1 MAVQISIL
9 GTVEATREGDPV
21 DLGSPQQRAVLALLA
36 IDAGRPVSVDRI
48 VDALW
53 PDNPPPTAGK
63 TIQTYVSR
71 LRRALGD
78 EAIERRGNS
87 YILRA
92 EVDVE
97 RVDALV
103 AQRRFA
109 DALALWR
116 GRALA
121 DVPGLHD
128 ERERLEEL
136 HLRTLED
143 RIDEDLAEGND
154 PALLGELRSLAAAHP
169 LRERL
174 LGQLM
179 VGLYGAGRQA
189 EALAVYRDARKRFH
203 DQLGLEPGPTLK
215 ELERRILAHDPTL
228 RAAPPPPSVPV
239 AVRARVRRHLVPL
252 VVTLTALVLVCVGL
266 IASFPTKDAP
276 AHPIPAMPNSIA
288 RIDPATNSVV
298 EDIRVGR
305 HPGAIAADGRYVWVV
320 NDDDKT
326 LSRFDTRTGQVQTI
340 GGLPYVGLVALDGRG
355 NVYVSGFDDPLV
367 WQIDPHRL
375 KIIRHYRVRSRAVG
389 MAVGGGSLWVVD
401 RLVNAITRIDLRT
414 GKVAQTIP
422 VGADPLFATFGYG
435 TLWVTNSD
443 DGTVSSIRPGVSK
456 PDTITVDSRPFGI
469 AAGERGVWV
478 VGHTWSTVTR
488 IDSDTRRV
496 VKEIELA
503 PKSPFSIDSFA
514 VATGAG
520 GVWTTNWTSLSVIRI
535 DPRTNRVVARIKLRG
550 SPTGIAVS
558 GDQVWVAVVAPGT
571 A

>member
-1 MAVQISIL
+1 MAVQVSIL
-9 GTVEATREGDPV
+9 GAVEATLEGDSV
-21 DLGSPQQRAVLALLA
+21 DLGSPQQRTLLALLA
-36 IDAGRPVSVDRI
+36 IEAGRPVSVDRI

-53 PDNPPPTAGK
+53 PENPPPSAGK

-78 EAIERRGNS
+78 DAIERRGNA
-87 YILRA
+87 YVLRA
-92 EVDVE
+92 EVDAQQ
-97 RVDALV
+97 VDALV

-116 GRALA
+116 GPALA
-121 DVPGLHD
+121 DVPGLRE

-136 HLRTLED
+136 RLRTLEE
-143 RIDEDLAEGND
+143 RIDDDLASGNGS
-154 PALLGELRSLAAAHP
+154 ATLGELRSLVAAHP

-174 LGQLM
+174 VGQLM

-189 EALAVYRDARKRFH
+189 EALAVYREARGRLH
-203 DQLGLEPGPTLK
+203 EELGLEPGPTLK

-228 RAAPPPPSVPV
+228 RAPPPPPSVPV
-239 AVRARVRRHLVPL
+239 AIRARARRQLVPL
-252 VVTLTALVLVCVGL
+252 VVTLAALVVVSVGL
-266 IASFPTKDAP
+266 IASLPAKDAP
-276 AHPIPAMPNSIA
+276 AHPILALPNSIV
-288 RIDPATNSVV
+288 RIDPATNRVV
-298 EDIRVGR
+298 ADVRVGR
-305 HPGAIAADGRYVWVV
+305 HPGAMAADGRYVWVV

-326 LSRFDTRTGQVQTI
+326 LSRYDTRTGKVQTI
-340 GGLPYVGLVALDGRG
+340 GGLPYVGLVALDERG

-375 KIIRHYRVRSRAVG
+375 RIVRHFRVRSRAVG

-414 GKVAQTIP
+414 GRVAQTIP

-443 DGTVSSIRPGVSK
+443 DGTVSAIRPGVRK

-478 VGHTWSTVTR
+478 AGHTWSTVTR

-496 VKEIELA
+496 IKEIELA
-503 PKSPFSIDSFA
+503 PKSPFSIDTFA

-520 GVWTTNWTSLSVIRI
+520 GVWTTNWTSLSVVRI
-535 DPRTNRVVARIKLRG
+535 DPQTNRVVARIKLRG

-558 GDQVWVAVVAPGT
+558 GNQVWVAVVTPGT
-571 A
+571 T

>member
-1 MAVQISIL
+1 MAVQVSIL
-9 GTVEATREGDPV
+9 GAVEATLEGDPV
-21 DLGSPQQRAVLALLA
+21 DLGSPQQRTLLALLA
-36 IDAGRPVSVDRI
+36 IEVGRPVSVDRI

-53 PDNPPPTAGK
+53 PENPPPSAGK

-78 EAIERRGNS
+78 EAIERRGNA
-87 YILRA
+87 YALRA
-92 EVDVE
+92 EVDAGH
-97 RVDALV
+97 VDALV
-103 AQRRFA
+103 ARRRFA
-109 DALALWR
+109 EALALWR
-116 GRALA
+116 GEALA
-121 DVPGLHD
+121 DVPGLRE
-128 ERERLEEL
+128 ERERFEEL
-136 HLRTLED
+136 RLRTLEE
-143 RIDEDLAEGND
+143 RIDDDLASGNGS
-154 PALLGELRSLAAAHP
+154 AILGELRTLVAAHP

-174 LGQLM
+174 VGQLM

-189 EALAVYRDARKRFH
+189 EALAVYRDARRRLH
-203 DQLGLEPGPTLK
+203 DELGLEPGPTLK

-228 RAAPPPPSVPV
+228 RAPPPSPSVPV
-239 AVRARVRRHLVPL
+239 AIRTRARRQLVPL
-252 VVTLTALVLVCVGL
+252 VVTLAALVVVSVGL
-266 IASFPTKDAP
+266 IASLPAKDAP
-276 AHPIPAMPNSIA
+276 AHPILALPNSIA
-288 RIDPATNSVV
+288 RIDPASNRVV
-298 EDIRVGR
+298 ADVRVGR
-305 HPGAIAADGRYVWVV
+305 HPGAMAADGRYVWVV

-326 LSRFDTRTGQVQTI
+326 LSRYDTRTGKVQTI
-340 GGLPYVGLVALDGRG
+340 GGLPYVGLVALDERG

-375 KIIRHYRVRSRAVG
+375 RIVRHFRVRSRAVG

-422 VGADPLFATFGYG
+422 VGTDPLFATFGYG

-443 DGTVSSIRPGVSK
+443 DGTVSAIRPGVRK
-456 PDTITVDSRPFGI
+456 PETITVDSRPFGI

-478 VGHTWSTVTR
+478 AGHTWSTVTR

-503 PKSPFSIDSFA
+503 PKSPFSIDTFA

-520 GVWTTNWTSLSVIRI
+520 GVWTTNWTSLSVVRI

-550 SPTGIAVS
+550 SPMGIAVS
-558 GDQVWVAVVAPGT
+558 GDQVWVAVVTPGT
-571 A
+571 T